1 MGKKDTQK
9 KPIDWEKIE
18 LDYRVGIKTLRDIA
32 EEHGITHGAINKR
45 AKRDAWVRDLTA
57 KIKARA
63 DYLVSERE
71 VSRSVSSEKRILDNQ
86 IVEIT
91 AAKNAEIITK
101 QSERVDEGLSIVD
114 SMLAELKS
122 QVADKEIYEKLGE
135 IFESQDE
142 KKLSEIYAKV
152 TSFGGRVNNIKT
164 LSDTMKTLTELQRKI
179 RKIDDDGSNKYTFED
194 FLREERG
201 RSMVG

>member
-114 SMLAELKS
+114 AMLAELKS

-142 KKLSEIYAKV
+142 KKLSEIYNKV

-164 LSDTMKTLTELQRKI
+164 LSDTMKTFTELQRKI